1 MDKSEIS
8 ELLTNVIVEYP
19 CPVKWESMDGD
30 DRVRLCSECKLHVHN
45 LSSMPA
51 REAAEVLKKRKT
63 ERTCIFFVRKKD
75 GSILVDNCPRR
86 LRDVR
91 NKTYAVA
98 ATTLLSFAYGLYLS
112 SSQTGE
118 ALVQLYTKCSDLF
131 VLLPHSDP
139 NPNPLYQMTDFGYD
153 QARTI
158 ARYATILSFLFVFF
172 LPVDKTKKESIAK
185 QSIDL
190 IALAM
195 IPILVE
201 AAGQFIINSFGGL
214 GGGI

>member
-30 DRVRLCSECKLHVHN
+30 DRVRICSDCKLHVHN
-45 LSSMPA
+45 LSSMSA
-51 REAAEVLKKRKT
+51 RDAAEVLKKRET
-63 ERTCIFFVRKKD
+63 ERTCVFFVRKKD
-75 GSILVDNCPRR
+75 GSILVDNCPKR

-91 NKTYAVA
+91 NKTYTVA
-98 ATTLLSFAYGLYLS
+98 ATALLGFAYGLYLS
-112 SSQTGE
+112 SSQMGA
-118 ALVQLYTKCSDLF
+118 ALVELHTKYSCLWVHTSNAG
-131 VLLPHSDP
+131 P
-139 NPNPLYQMTDFGYD
+139 NEVGAMADFGYD
-153 QARTI
+153 QARAIVRCVT
-158 ARYATILSFLFVFF
+158 ALSFLFVFF
-172 LPVDKTKKESIAK
+172 LPLDKTKKESIAK

-201 AAGQFIINSFGGL
+201 VAGQFIVNNFGGL
-214 GGGI
+214 SGGGI